1 MIDTSLN
8 KDIIVSMKYLEESN
22 KNLISL
28 RTSLIAVVAL
38 LTGGLVG
45 LILSDVV
52 TIAKIIFIVIGIYFD
67 LLFISDILVANDEL
81 KRNIGVMKNES
92 K

>member
-1 MIDTSLN
+1 
-8 KDIIVSMKYLEESN
+8 MKYLEESN

-45 LILSDVV
+45 VILTNDFSSGRLFWLIIGAYYDF
-52 TIAKIIFIVIGIYFD
+52 IFISNIMKINKMID
-67 LLFISDILVANDEL
+67 N
-81 KRNIGVMKNES
+81 NIGVIKNDD
-92 K
+92 KWYYFY

>member
-1 MIDTSLN
+1 
-8 KDIIVSMKYLEESN
+8 MKYLEESN

-28 RTSLIAVVAL
+28 RTGLIAVVAL

-52 TIAKIIFIVIGIYFD
+52 TIAKIFFIILGVYFD
-67 LLFISDILVANDEL
+67 LLFISDILAANDEL

>member
-1 MIDTSLN
+1 M
-8 KDIIVSMKYLEESN
+8 EESN

-52 TIAKIIFIVIGIYFD
+52 TIAKIFFIILGVYFD
-67 LLFISDILVANDEL
+67 LLFISDILAANDEL
-81 KRNIGVMKNES
+81 KRNIGAMKNES

>member
-1 MIDTSLN
+1 
-8 KDIIVSMKYLEESN
+8 MKYLEESN

-45 LILSDVV
+45 LILTNDFSSGRLFWLIIGAYYDF
-52 TIAKIIFIVIGIYFD
+52 IFISNIMKINKMVD
-67 LLFISDILVANDEL
+67 N
-81 KRNIGVMKNES
+81 NIGVIKNDD

>member
-1 MIDTSLN
+1 
-8 KDIIVSMKYLEESN
+8 MKYLEESN

-45 LILSDVV
+45 VSLANMNLVYKSFLLI
-52 TIAKIIFIVIGIYFD
+52 FGIYFEV
-67 LLFISDILVANDEL
+67 LFIANIMRINE
-81 KRNIGVMKNES
+81 KINKNIGVIKNEC

>member
-1 MIDTSLN
+1 
-8 KDIIVSMKYLEESN
+8 MKYLEESN

-45 LILSDVV
+45 LILTNDFSSGRLFWLITGAYYDF
-52 TIAKIIFIVIGIYFD
+52 IFISNIMKINKMID
-67 LLFISDILVANDEL
+67 N
-81 KRNIGVMKNES
+81 NIGVIKNDD
-92 K
+92 KWYYFY

>member
-1 MIDTSLN
+1 
-8 KDIIVSMKYLEESN
+8 MKYLEESN
-22 KNLISL
+22 KNPISL

-52 TIAKIIFIVIGIYFD
+52 TIAKIFFIILGVYFD
-67 LLFISDILVANDEL
+67 LLFISDILAANDEL
-81 KRNIGVMKNES
+81 KRNIGAMKNES

>member
-1 MIDTSLN
+1 M
-8 KDIIVSMKYLEESN
+8 EESN
-22 KNLISL
+22 KYLISL

-52 TIAKIIFIVIGIYFD
+52 TIAKIFFIILGVYFD
-67 LLFISDILVANDEL
+67 LLFISDILAVNDEL
-81 KRNIGVMKNES
+81 KRNIGAMKNES

>member
-1 MIDTSLN
+1 
-8 KDIIVSMKYLEESN
+8 MKYLEESN

-38 LTGGLVG
+38 LTGGIVG
-45 LILSDVV
+45 IEVTDINTILKTFLLI
-52 TIAKIIFIVIGIYFD
+52 FGIYFEI
-67 LLFISDILVANDEL
+67 LFISNIMNMNKEII
-81 KRNIGVMKNES
+81 KNIGVMKDDI

>member
-1 MIDTSLN
+1 
-8 KDIIVSMKYLEESN
+8 MKYLEESN

-52 TIAKIIFIVIGIYFD
+52 TIAKIFFIILGVYFD
-67 LLFISDILVANDEL
+67 LLFFSDILAANDEL
-81 KRNIGVMKNES
+81 KRNIGAMKNES

>member
-1 MIDTSLN
+1 
-8 KDIIVSMKYLEESN
+8 MKYLEESN

-52 TIAKIIFIVIGIYFD
+52 TIAKIFFIIFGVYFD
-67 LLFISDILVANDEL
+67 LLFISDILAANDEL
-81 KRNIGVMKNES
+81 KRNIGAMKNES

>member
-1 MIDTSLN
+1 
-8 KDIIVSMKYLEESN
+8 MKYLEESN

-45 LILSDVV
+45 LILTNDFSSGRLFWL
-52 TIAKIIFIVIGIYFD
+52 IIGAYYNFIFISNIMKINKMID
-67 LLFISDILVANDEL
+67 N
-81 KRNIGVMKNES
+81 NIGVIKNDD

>member
-1 MIDTSLN
+1 
-8 KDIIVSMKYLEESN
+8 MKYLEESN

-45 LILSDVV
+45 LILSNVV
-52 TIAKIIFIVIGIYFD
+52 TIAKIFFIILGVYFD
-67 LLFISDILVANDEL
+67 LLFISDILAANDEL
-81 KRNIGVMKNES
+81 KRNIGAMKNES

>member
-1 MIDTSLN
+1 M
-8 KDIIVSMKYLEESN
+8 EESN
-22 KNLISL
+22 KYLISL

-52 TIAKIIFIVIGIYFD
+52 TIAKIFFIILGVYFD
-67 LLFISDILVANDEL
+67 LLFISDILAENDEL
-81 KRNIGVMKNES
+81 KRNIGAMKNES

>member
-1 MIDTSLN
+1 
-8 KDIIVSMKYLEESN
+8 MKYLEESN

-45 LILSDVV
+45 LILTNDFSSGRLFWLIIGAYYDF
-52 TIAKIIFIVIGIYFD
+52 IFISNIMKINKMID
-67 LLFISDILVANDEL
+67 N
-81 KRNIGVMKNES
+81 NIGVIKNDD
-92 K
+92 KWYYFY

>member
-1 MIDTSLN
+1 
-8 KDIIVSMKYLEESN
+8 MKYLEEAN

-45 LILSDVV
+45 VAIAEMNITFKLFLLI
-52 TIAKIIFIVIGIYFD
+52 FGIYFEI
-67 LLFISDILVANDEL
+67 LFISNITNMNKKIDN
-81 KRNIGVMKNES
+81 NIGAMKNECE
-92 K
+92 

>member
-1 MIDTSLN
+1 ME
-8 KDIIVSMKYLEESN
+8 YLKEAN

-38 LTGGLVG
+38 LTGGIAGVL
-45 LILSDVV
+45 LSD
-52 TIAKIIFIVIGIYFD
+52 TDNINKLIIFCIGGYFD
-67 LLFISDILVANDEL
+67 ILFIFNILRANKLID
-81 KRNIGVMKNES
+81 KNIGVLKNDG

>member
-1 MIDTSLN
+1 
-8 KDIIVSMKYLEESN
+8 MKYLEESN

-52 TIAKIIFIVIGIYFD
+52 TIAKIFFIILGVYFD
-67 LLFISDILVANDEL
+67 LLFISDILAANDEL
-81 KRNIGVMKNES
+81 KRNIGAMKNEC